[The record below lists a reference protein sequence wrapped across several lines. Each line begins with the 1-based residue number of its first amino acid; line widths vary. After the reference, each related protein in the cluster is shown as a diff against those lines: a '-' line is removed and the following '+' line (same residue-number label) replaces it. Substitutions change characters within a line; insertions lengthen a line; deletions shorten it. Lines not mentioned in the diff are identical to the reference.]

1 MLLDLIRCTGS
12 IPRELGNLSALQS
25 LDFDDNELTGESN
38 VRLEVSGTFLVSDGA
53 HVKRDLLHRNIKSC
67 ICGGHHVQPW

>member
-25 LDFDDNELTGESN
+25 LDFHNNELTGESN
-38 VRLEVSGTFLVSDGA
+38 VRLGVSRTFLVSDGA
-53 HVKRDLLHRNIKSC
+53 MSQTGSIASKNKVVS
-67 ICGGHHVQPW
+67 V